1 MFVCGILHV
10 CFCVKNGIVLRKYD
24 VVSHQGFTWLY
35 FPFLDVVV
43 CRPFLKKVHGYGLR
57 KRRVCRALS
66 FPPLTRLAEQGAS
79 LYNSVLSPSSGFWHA
94 NITIT

>member
-43 CRPFLKKVHGYGLR
+43 CRPFSQKSAWVWIKKKKSR
-57 KRRVCRALS
+57 S
-66 FPPLTRLAEQGAS
+66 RLI
-79 LYNSVLSPSSGFWHA
+79 LPSADTLG
-94 NITIT
+94 